1 MLSLQFSWLCLFLA
15 FCKQWAKYT
24 KAWYSYMEIS
34 YTVYLINS
42 IDNHVI
48 HWFSHNVQC
57 HAIRVILVCSIES
70 APMIYNFDTINNGIP
85 SNFLLNSTTKPR
97 ISPAL
102 FTIEKLTIL
111 NFTEFVVIIVKGAHS
126 LLVWG
131 LILWRAEQTFFWE
144 LKWNCPLSKLLY
156 LLTPI

>member
-1 MLSLQFSWLCLFLA
+1 MLLLQFSWLCLSLA
-15 FCKQWAKYT
+15 FWKQWAKYT
-24 KAWYSYMEIS
+24 KAWYSYMKIS
-34 YTVYLINS
+34 YTVDLVNR

-57 HAIRVILVCSIES
+57 YASRVILVCSAAS
-70 APMIYNFDTINNGIP
+70 APMTYSFDSLNNGIP
-85 SNFLLNSTTKPR
+85 SNVLRNSTTKPR
-97 ISPAL
+97 LSPAL
-102 FTIEKLTIL
+102 FTIERLTIL
-111 NFTEFVVIIVKGAHS
+111 NFTEFVIIIVQGAHS

-144 LKWNCPLSKLLY
+144 LKWNCPLSELLY

>member
-1 MLSLQFSWLCLFLA
+1 MLSLQFSWCYLSLA
-15 FCKQWAKYT
+15 FWKQWAKYT
-24 KAWYSYMEIS
+24 KAWYSYMKIS
-34 YTVYLINS
+34 YTVDLINR

-57 HAIRVILVCSIES
+57 HASRVILVCSGAS
-70 APMIYNFDTINNGIP
+70 APMIYSFDTLNNGIP

-111 NFTEFVVIIVKGAHS
+111 NFTEFVTVICQLLKGAHS

-131 LILWRAEQTFFWE
+131 LILWRAEQTSFWE
-144 LKWNCPLSKLLY
+144 L
-156 LLTPI
+156 